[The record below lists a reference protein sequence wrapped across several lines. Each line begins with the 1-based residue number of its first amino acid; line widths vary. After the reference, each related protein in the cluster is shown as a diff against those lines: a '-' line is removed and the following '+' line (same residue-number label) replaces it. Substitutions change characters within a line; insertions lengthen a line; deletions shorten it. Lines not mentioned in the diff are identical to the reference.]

1 MANELSALSRKRV
14 SVLIAD
20 ADMLGAHLLAAEVAR
35 GRQDIRVVAI
45 SVVSDESI
53 RQSEEQQPD
62 IALINCHLGDGLLSG
77 YNVLQNITLA
87 CPNTAAI
94 MMIPT
99 CDRDLIV
106 DAFRGGARGI
116 FCRTDKLSLLG
127 KCIRTV
133 HGGQIWAN
141 NQDLGFLLEYLTQFK
156 PLRTVKSGG
165 GMHLLTPR
173 EAEVLHLLAE
183 GMSTREISQKTEV
196 TEHTIRNYIC
206 NIYEKLG
213 VSSRVELALYAVAR
227 EDATASREKL
237 AKQT

>member
-1 MANELSALSRKRV
+1 MVNELSTPSRKKV

-20 ADMLGAHLLAAEVAR
+20 ADMLSAHLLAAEVSR

-45 SVVSDESI
+45 SIDSEESI
-53 RQSEEQQPD
+53 RQSEQHQPD
-62 IALINCHLGDGLLSG
+62 IALLNTHLGDGHMSG
-77 YNVLQNITLA
+77 YNVLQSLPLA
-87 CPNTAAI
+87 CPKTAAI

-99 CDRDLIV
+99 LDRELIV

-116 FCRTDKLSLLG
+116 FCRADKLSLLA
-127 KCIRTV
+127 KCIRSV

-141 NQDLGFLLEYLTQFK
+141 NQDLGYLLEYLTQFK

-173 EAEVLHLLAE
+173 EKDVVLLLTD
-183 GMSTREISQKTEV
+183 GMSTREISQRIDV

-213 VSSRVELALYAVAR
+213 VSTRVELALYAVAR
-227 EDATASREKL
+227 EDTMPPKEQLTR
-237 AKQT
+237 QT